1 MISVKEDNLLS
12 VNIGRGLI
20 LAECLPINQTKI
32 DQKPAVL
39 FKAEFS
45 NLSGSGKIKLAS
57 TADKTGNYSLNL
69 YIFLFFR
76 HFLHGYVRLFMDQ
89 TLE

>member
-57 TADKTGNYSLNL
+57 TADKTGNYYLNL
-69 YIFLFFR
+69 FIFLFS
-76 HFLHGYVRLFMDQ
+76 GIS
-89 TLE
+89 